1 MKLAGDMGGWIAAI
15 VTFVVLIGTW
25 LRGSDAKR
33 ERKRAEKAAAT
44 AELAE
49 REVALQK
56 ALREAEAAQATHSAA
71 KARIEG
77 MDDDA
82 LLADARAR
90 IRLEESG
97 PHSGLFNPPPK
108 DGKPPGASRCTES
121 SRT

>member
-1 MKLAGDMGGWIAAI
+1 MKVAGDMGGWIAAI

-49 REVALQK
+49 REGALQK

-77 MDDDA
+77 MDDDE
-82 LLADARAR
+82 LLADAKAR
-90 IRLEESG
+90 IRLVDTS
-97 PHSGLFNPPPK
+97 PHSGLFNPPP
-108 DGKPPGASRCTES
+108 R
-121 SRT
+121 R